1 MEKEK
6 KMKGTYRIILLA
18 IAITLISGMAWA
30 TEKYSRPK
38 VEYSADSI
46 TETEQMTMTAKVYSA
61 PDKERREQEM
71 GQMKHI
77 LIMRLDKKVSWML
90 MPDQGMYMEM
100 PLNESSEKSPD
111 MSNYKIE
118 QSVVGK
124 EEVNGVMATK
134 NKIIMTDTQGNK
146 FGGFMWT
153 TKEGIMVKMD
163 AIGKTEGSKM
173 RMKMDLKNL
182 KIGKQDPALF
192 EIPAGM
198 NKMSMPNMGGN
209 PFKGMHR

>member
-6 KMKGTYRIILLA
+6 KMKGTHRIILLA

-30 TEKYSRPK
+30 AEKYSRPK
-38 VEYSADSI
+38 VEYSADNI
-46 TETEQMTMTAKVYSA
+46 TETEQITMTAKVYST

-77 LIMRLDKKVSWML
+77 LITRLDKKVTWML
-90 MPDQGMYMEM
+90 MPDHGMYMEM
-100 PLNESSEKSPD
+100 PLKDSNEKSPD

-134 NKIIMTDTQGNK
+134 NKIIMTDSQGNK

-173 RMKMDLKNL
+173 RIKMDLKNL

-192 EIPAGM
+192 EIPEGM
-198 NKMSMPNMGGN
+198 SKMSMPTNMGN